1 MYIVKALSITLL
13 SKKELRMGW
22 SNAEA
27 IFAVFFFQSGFENK
41 WMNPVLSRTQQE
53 TKIINNAFPTFF
65 FILLRA

>member
-1 MYIVKALSITLL
+1 
-13 SKKELRMGW
+13 MGW